1 MFVKIE
7 GITNEEDALLAVAMG
22 ADAVGF
28 VFAPSPRQV
37 AVAHARSIASRLPP
51 EILTIGVFRD
61 ETPGR
66 VVDMVNSAGLRA
78 AQLHGHETAEQT
90 RWVRERLPL
99 VIKAFVAGDPE
110 LDRLD
115 DYGADAVVV
124 DSPQPGSGQIFDW
137 SLAEGRPDG
146 VRTIL
151 AGGLTP
157 ENVGDAVRRVR
168 PWGVDVA
175 SGVEAEHGEPGRKDA
190 HKVRAF
196 VEAARAAAPPD
207 DDEFGPDPGSG
218 GPYDWM
224 QDGLL

>member
-37 AVAHARSIASRLPP
+37 AVAHARAIASRLPP

-61 ETPGR
+61 ETPSR
-66 VVDMVNSAGLRA
+66 VVDMVNNAGLRA
-78 AQLHGHETAEQT
+78 AQLHGHETADQT

-99 VIKAFVAGDPE
+99 VIKAFVAGDPD

-115 DYGADAVVV
+115 DFGADAVVV

-137 SLAEGRPDG
+137 SLAEGAPPGR
-146 VRTIL
+146 RIIL

-157 ENVGDAVRRVR
+157 ENVGAAIERVR

-175 SGVEAEHGEPGRKDA
+175 TGVELEGGPPGHKDA
-190 HKVRAF
+190 RKVRAF
-196 VEAARAAAPPD
+196 IENARAAEAPD
-207 DDEFGPDPGSG
+207 HDGAGPL
-218 GPYDWM
+218 PYDWM
-224 QDGLL
+224 DE